1 MNPHTPASLVVI
13 GWDPGWPHPGPHFA
27 QQGLPLEGR
36 ICHLEAELSQAS
48 LVLGASVAEH
58 LQELPFTPVHVP
70 IVAGVQARR

>member
-1 MNPHTPASLVVI
+1 M
-13 GWDPGWPHPGPHFA
+13 
-27 QQGLPLEGR
+27 EGR